1 MILNSETLINNFII
15 KYVNSP
21 TDMVSKQFLRKR
33 KYLLQINEECDFLS
47 DKNYAIILSNLTM
60 NEQKMFIRFFQIYLF
75 RVYNVKK
82 RFYDE
87 DIDWYQLKEFVES
100 NKMYVFF
107 AFHNLILTG
116 ISNLFEFFYNYV
128 YE

>member
-1 MILNSETLINNFII
+1 
-15 KYVNSP
+15 
-21 TDMVSKQFLRKR
+21 MVSKQFLRKR

-75 RVYNVKK
+75 RVYDVKK

-87 DIDWYQLKEFVES
+87 NIDWNELKEFVAS
-100 NKMYVFF
+100 NKIY
-107 AFHNLILTG
+107 T
-116 ISNLFEFFYNYV
+116 NLFLSCFHYFF
-128 YE
+128 

>member
-75 RVYNVKK
+75 RVYDVKK

-87 DIDWYQLKEFVES
+87 NIDWNELKEFVES
-100 NKMYVFF
+100 NKIY
-107 AFHNLILTG
+107 T
-116 ISNLFEFFYNYV
+116 NLFLSCFHYFF
-128 YE
+128 